1 MTTPALDTLHHVA
14 ISVDDIAAA
23 VAWYIANFRCT
34 IKYQDTTWALLGFAN
49 MDLALVIP
57 AQHPPHLGLASPAAE
72 RFGALKTH
80 RDGTRSVYITD
91 PAGNKVEILDPASL
105 QNSAQ

>member
-14 ISVDDIAAA
+14 ISVDDIVAA
-23 VAWYIANFRCT
+23 VAWYTTTFRCT
-34 IKYQDTTWALLGFAN
+34 VKYQDATWALLGFAN

-57 AQHPPHLGLASPAAE
+57 AQHPPHLGLTSPAAD

-105 QNSAQ
+105 PTPGQ